1 MKPTKINIVITRN
14 LGNYENV
21 KLEAEYELSENDN
34 LTDSFV
40 KGKADLLEAFN
51 KMFRNSHRNLVQ
63 ARNTT
68 PEREEV
74 KKTAGNHAV
83 ILKKLEL
90 NSPEF
95 DNVCMAIHQGR
106 IDVPGLSKH
115 FVLGE
120 GVKEYLDKYF

>member
-1 MKPTKINIVITRN
+1 MKAKKINIVITRN

-40 KGKADLLEAFN
+40 KGKADLLEAFS
-51 KMFRNSHRNLVQ
+51 KMFRSSHRNMVQ
-63 ARNTT
+63 AWNTNEPQQVQKSDT
-68 PEREEV
+68 V
-74 KKTAGNHAV
+74 
-83 ILKKLEL
+83 KLERL
-90 NSPEF
+90 ELGTQKL
-95 DNVCMAIHQGR
+95 DAVCLAIHQGR
-106 IDVPGLSKH
+106 MDVAGLSKF